1 VPMLAEEILLAKN
14 VPYFVAAPLLIQ
26 DVKAW

>member
-1 VPMLAEEILLAKN
+1 MLAEEILLAKN